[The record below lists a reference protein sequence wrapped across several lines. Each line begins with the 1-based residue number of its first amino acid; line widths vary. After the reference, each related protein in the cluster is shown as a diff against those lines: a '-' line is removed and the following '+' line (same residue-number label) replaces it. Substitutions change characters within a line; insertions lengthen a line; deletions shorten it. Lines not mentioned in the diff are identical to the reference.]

1 MAKSFVP
8 STAHTPADRVREAL
22 DEAEILVSRVRGAG
36 PRVLELLHLLDQADD
51 ALAELDASGVDVR
64 AERVRFET
72 VQRQLSNQMRR
83 FVAEAGKSLQQERAA
98 SQPDQARWWWFLD
111 EAVTRQRVR
120 RLRRWLI
127 GIVAAA
133 LLLAAAALAYDR
145 FFAPSPEEREAF
157 QLGVQGEALVE
168 EGDLRAALKEF
179 GAAIALTPDDPDPW
193 IWLGVIHTQLGELE
207 DAQAAFEKARS
218 LYDSDLDFL
227 LERGLAYVRVRDLA
241 AASADAEQAIREYPD
256 LGYPYYLR
264 ASVETEAGDYAA
276 AVADL
281 EQAAELAQANGNT
294 QLEATARVQRAMVIQ
309 LQLYQQSPLTPGPL
323 TSE

>member
-1 MAKSFVP
+1 MTMAKSFVP

-22 DEAEILVSRVRGAG
+22 DEAEIWVSRVRGAG
-36 PRVLELLHLLDQADD
+36 PRVLGLLHLLDQSGD
-51 ALAELDASGVDVR
+51 ALAELEASGVDVR

-72 VQRQLSNQMRR
+72 VQRQLGNQMRR

-98 SQPDQARWWWFLD
+98 GQPDQARWWWFLD
-111 EAVTRQRVR
+111 EAVARQRVR

-127 GIVAAA
+127 GIAAAA

-145 FFAPSPEEREAF
+145 FLAPPPEVREAF

-179 GAAIALTPDDPDPW
+179 GAAITLTPDDPDPW

-241 AASADAEQAIREYPD
+241 AASADAEQAISEYPD

-264 ASVETEAGDYAA
+264 ASIETEAGDYAA

-309 LQLYQQSPLTPGPL
+309 LQMYQQSPLTP
-323 TSE
+323 E

>member
-8 STAHTPADRVREAL
+8 STAHTPADRVRKAL
-22 DEAEILVSRVRGAG
+22 DEAEVGVSRVRGAG
-36 PRVLELLHLLDQADD
+36 PRVLKLLHLLDQADD
-51 ALAELDASGVDVR
+51 ALAELEASDVDVR

-72 VQRQLSNQMRR
+72 VERQLGNQMRR
-83 FVAEAGKSLQQERAA
+83 FVAEAGKSLHEERAA
-98 SQPDQARWWWFLD
+98 VRPDQARWWWFLD
-111 EAVTRQRVR
+111 EAVARQRAR

-127 GIVAAA
+127 GITAAA
-133 LLLAAAALAYDR
+133 LLVAAAALAYDR
-145 FFAPSPEEREAF
+145 FLAPPPEVREAF

-227 LERGLAYVRVRDLA
+227 LQRGLAYVRVRDLD
-241 AASADAEQAIREYPD
+241 AASADAERAIREYPD

-264 ASVETEAGDYAA
+264 ASIGTAAGDYAA
-276 AVADL
+276 AVTDL

-294 QLEATARVQRAMVIQ
+294 QLEATARTQRAMVIQ
-309 LQLYQQSPLTPGPL
+309 LQVYQQSPLTP
-323 TSE
+323 E